1 MSDEDRTRAEQ
12 IGCAAAREVT
22 RFWLN
27 EAAKIEEEVDNP
39 SARWDLLKQAMA
51 IVARGPERI

>member
-22 RFWLN
+22 RFWLA
-27 EAAKIEEEVDNP
+27 EAAKIEEEVDKP
-39 SARWDLLKQAMA
+39 GARWDLLKQAMS
-51 IVARGPERI
+51 IVARGPERS